1 VRSVFSD
8 EKISPT
14 VVTPLHRA
22 ARARCAAAVTGLFS
36 KPVRISR
43 ITDARKEVAPFPRP
57 VPVKMGSIARF
68 CRIFRMSGC
77 PPIASRTATAKIF
90 TLGRTPQR
98 RRLCVRLRTIGA
110 LREIYASC
118 QQRPKCTQQKG
129 CDNRTF
135 AQLSAP
141 AVALSNRSQNRCP
154 LLRDTFHCSTRY
166 KRHRLG
172 TPLSRWTPRSLKRI
186 PDCDI
191 RSLTALETRISPAR
205 AFAATRAP
213 T

>member
-22 ARARCAAAVTGLFS
+22 ARARCAAAVRALLEAGPDF
-36 KPVRISR
+36 P
-43 ITDARKEVAPFPRP
+43 DHGRK
-57 VPVKMGSIARF
+57 KGSGSIPQTGSSQNGVNSAILPHF
-68 CRIFRMSGC
+68 CTSGC

-118 QQRPKCTQQKG
+118 QVRPLRRRKRSIFQ
-129 CDNRTF
+129 DF
-135 AQLSAP
+135 AVIFRADRQP
-141 AVALSNRSQNRCP
+141 ACGVLRSDQGV
-154 LLRDTFHCSTRY
+154 HS
-166 KRHRLG
+166 
-172 TPLSRWTPRSLKRI
+172 
-186 PDCDI
+186 
-191 RSLTALETRISPAR
+191 
-205 AFAATRAP
+205 
-213 T
+213 